1 MGVTWSQFYENI
13 NKPKKDLYHMVKW
26 QNEMIEVESA
36 KLRDQY
42 STDLE
47 RIKHMYNNLLGWNQ
61 LNFVLWLIYYVIF
74 LVIVYLLYSK
84 QSEKIVLTKNQKI
97 YLGLGFLLFPFLIT
111 SLEILIYN
119 FVVFILSLI
128 QGIPYPKHGD
138 KQPTLSFLDALP
150 PIYY

>member
-47 RIKHMYNNLLGWNQ
+47 RIKHMNNNLLGWNQ

-128 QGIPYPKHGD
+128 GGTPYPKHGD

>member
-1 MGVTWSQFYENI
+1 MGAAWTQLTDNM
-13 NKPKKDLYHMVKW
+13 NKSKKDLYNMVKW

-47 RIKHMYNNLLGWNQ
+47 RIKHMNNNLLGWNQ
-61 LNFVLWLIYYVIF
+61 LNFILWLIYYVIF

-128 QGIPYPKHGD
+128 RGIPYPKYGN
-138 KQPTLSFLDALP
+138 KQPTLSFLDTLP

>member
-47 RIKHMYNNLLGWNQ
+47 RIKHMNNNLLGWNQ
-61 LNFVLWLIYYVIF
+61 LNFILWLIYYVIF

-84 QSEKIVLTKNQKI
+84 QSEKIVLTKNQNI

-128 QGIPYPKHGD
+128 RGIPYPKHGD

>member
-47 RIKHMYNNLLGWNQ
+47 RIKHMNNNVLGWNQ
-61 LNFVLWLIYYVIF
+61 LNFILWLIYYAIF
-74 LVIVYLLYSK
+74 LVIIYLLYSK

-119 FVVFILSLI
+119 FVAFILSLI
-128 QGIPYPKHGD
+128 QGIPYPKYGD

>member
-1 MGVTWSQFYENI
+1 MGAVWTKMFDNI
-13 NKPKKDLYHMVKW
+13 NNTKHDMYNMVKW

-42 STDLE
+42 STDQA
-47 RIKHMYNNLLGWNQ
+47 RIKHMNNNLLGWNQ
-61 LNFVLWLIYYVIF
+61 VNVILWLIYYLVFIVI
-74 LVIVYLLYSK
+74 LYLLYNK
-84 QSEKIVLTKNQKI
+84 QSELIILTKNQKI

-111 SLEILIYN
+111 SIEILIYN
-119 FVVFILSLI
+119 LFVFIISLI
-128 QGIPYPKHGD
+128 QGIPYPKEGA

>member
-1 MGVTWSQFYENI
+1 MGASWTKFYDNY

-26 QNEMIEVESA
+26 QNEMMEVESA

-42 STDLE
+42 STDIE
-47 RIKHMYNNLLGWNQ
+47 RIKHINNDLLGWNQ
-61 LNFVLWLIYYVIF
+61 LNFILWLIYYVIF
-74 LVIVYLLYSK
+74 FVIAYLLYNRE
-84 QSEKIVLTKNQKI
+84 SEKIVLTKNQKI

-119 FVVFILSLI
+119 FVVFIISLI

>member
-1 MGVTWSQFYENI
+1 MGATWTQFYDNM
-13 NKPKKDLYHMVKW
+13 NNSKHNMYNMVKW

-47 RIKHMYNNLLGWNQ
+47 RIKQMNNSLLGWNQ
-61 LNFVLWLIYYVIF
+61 MNFILWLIYYAIF

-111 SLEILIYN
+111 SIEIFIYN
-119 FVVFILSLI
+119 LVVFIISLI
-128 QGIPYPKHGD
+128 RGIPYPKHGD

>member
-1 MGVTWSQFYENI
+1 MYS
-13 NKPKKDLYHMVKW
+13 MVKW
-26 QNEMIEVESA
+26 HNEMIEVESA

-47 RIKHMYNNLLGWNQ
+47 RIKHMNNNLLGWNQ
-61 LNFVLWLIYYVIF
+61 LNFILWLIYYAIF
-74 LVIVYLLYSK
+74 LVVVYLLYSK

-111 SLEILIYN
+111 SVEILIYN
-119 FVVFILSLI
+119 LFVFIISLI
-128 QGIPYPKHGD
+128 QGVPYPKHGD
-138 KQPTLSFLDALP
+138 EQPTLSFLDALP

>member
-47 RIKHMYNNLLGWNQ
+47 RIKHMNNNLLGWNQ
-61 LNFVLWLIYYVIF
+61 LNFILWLIYYVIF

-111 SLEILIYN
+111 SFEILIYN
-119 FVVFILSLI
+119 FVVFIFSLI
-128 QGIPYPKHGD
+128 RGTPYPKHGD

>member
-1 MGVTWSQFYENI
+1 MGAVWTKFFDDI
-13 NKPKKDLYHMVKW
+13 KKTKHDMYNMVKW

-42 STDLE
+42 STDLA
-47 RIKHMYNNLLGWNQ
+47 RIKHMNNNLLGWNQ
-61 LNFVLWLIYYVIF
+61 FNVILWLIYYVVFI
-74 LVIVYLLYSK
+74 VILYLLYNK
-84 QSEKIVLTKNQKI
+84 QSELIVLTKNQKI

-119 FVVFILSLI
+119 LYVFIVSLI
-128 QGIPYPKHGD
+128 QGVPHPKEGA

>member
-47 RIKHMYNNLLGWNQ
+47 RIKHMNNNLLGWNQ
-61 LNFVLWLIYYVIF
+61 LNFILWLIYYVVF

-111 SLEILIYN
+111 SFEILIYN

-128 QGIPYPKHGD
+128 RGTPYPKHGD

>member
-1 MGVTWSQFYENI
+1 MGAAWTQLTDNM
-13 NKPKKDLYHMVKW
+13 NKSKKDLYNMVKW

-47 RIKHMYNNLLGWNQ
+47 RIKHMNNNLLGWNQ
-61 LNFVLWLIYYVIF
+61 LNFILWLIYYVIF

-128 QGIPYPKHGD
+128 RGIPYPKYGN
-138 KQPTLSFLDALP
+138 KQPTLSFLDAVP